1 MLKTVK
7 STRLLGIK
15 KHTELNSC
23 TPNVRNNVI
32 CALFYFK

>member
-15 KHTELNSC
+15 KHTELNSF
-23 TPNVRNNVI
+23 TPNVRKQ
-32 CALFYFK
+32 C

>member
-1 MLKTVK
+1 MK

-23 TPNVRNNVI
+23 TPNVRKQ
-32 CALFYFK
+32 C